1 MVFGRHGYLFF
12 LINSFYSQ
20 QERKKE
26 KKKGKHDLREE
37 LAGEG
42 RKYSKNK
49 PVLASR
55 CG

>member
-1 MVFGRHGYLFF
+1 MSFF
-12 LINSFYSQ
+12 SFYSFYSQ

-26 KKKGKHDLREE
+26 KKKKKENMICAQE